1 LEKNSENQEMNDRVA
16 QLRKHLGLTQ
26 KAFGKR
32 IGLTDAMVSMIESGK
47 KAMQNRTVSLI
58 CYTFGANE
66 DWLRYGGGNMLTS
79 KAEAEDERQ
88 LLAMFDRLSGEM
100 KRVVLQKV
108 KDLLAA
114 DEAWTGPSPI
124 SETSP
129 AYGQTDTLQP
139 DTGRT
144 RVGKRQ

>member
-1 LEKNSENQEMNDRVA
+1 MNDRVS

-32 IGLTDAMVSMIESGK
+32 IGLTDAMVSMIESGRK
-47 KAMQNRTVSLI
+47 TLQNRTVSLI

-66 DWLRYGGGNMLTS
+66 DWLRYGKGNMLVS
-79 KAEAEDERQ
+79 RADAEDERQ
-88 LLAMFDRLSGEM
+88 LLAMFGKLSDEM

-114 DEAWTGPSPI
+114 DKSWIGSSPEAGDASPDYAQDDI
-124 SETSP
+124 P
-129 AYGQTDTLQP
+129 QTDA
-139 DTGRT
+139 
-144 RVGKRQ
+144 